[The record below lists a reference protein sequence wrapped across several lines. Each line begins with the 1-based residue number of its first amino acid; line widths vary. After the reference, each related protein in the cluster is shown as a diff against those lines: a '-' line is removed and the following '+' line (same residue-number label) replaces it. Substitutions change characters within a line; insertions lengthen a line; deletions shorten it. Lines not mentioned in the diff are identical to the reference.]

1 MALFFVRSWIIRQK
15 LNFVAVEALS
25 CKTLQYTVIVLY
37 SQARDVKPQ
46 HANATRLHGN
56 VTLLLNIYLA
66 TIEIPTLLSPSSPA
80 KATKDGGIFL
90 IPPSCNMVVFKL
102 LSLESIFVTTPNLRQ
117 DMYIFARL
125 IVRQQ
130 QISCGSIIRQASS
143 VSPVYCCTVLVTES
157 VWKAIRTKS
166 TTRPCSDTCC
176 RNLGVPG
183 VHYSILNL
191 VKRVITAQIMIRL
204 YDLSNNESAT
214 TKRLESTNDQIMIR
228 LWLGQH
234 RERPTKR
241 LLSGNHSLMTWATT
255 AESATTKIRRCCEI
269 LSCCLRDM
277 DCTRIRS
284 QWLRMADIE
293 HTNREQR

>member
-1 MALFFVRSWIIRQK
+1 MILANEVLVMASGVVVELAQLTSKQGTATALLLSHLRCSVDRNSLLFQTQTTTIVITTRLTRLEARNRTMLFFIFYNMNLVMALFFVGSRIFRQK
-15 LNFVAVEALS
+15 LNFVAVEASS
-25 CKTLQYTVIVLY
+25 CKTLQYTDIVLY
-37 SQARDVKPQ
+37 SQARDVKPP

-117 DMYIFARL
+117 DIYIFARL

-157 VWKAIRTKS
+157 V
-166 TTRPCSDTCC
+166 
-176 RNLGVPG
+176 
-183 VHYSILNL
+183 
-191 VKRVITAQIMIRL
+191 
-204 YDLSNNESAT
+204 
-214 TKRLESTNDQIMIR
+214 
-228 LWLGQH
+228 
-234 RERPTKR
+234 
-241 LLSGNHSLMTWATT
+241 
-255 AESATTKIRRCCEI
+255 
-269 LSCCLRDM
+269 
-277 DCTRIRS
+277 
-284 QWLRMADIE
+284 
-293 HTNREQR
+293 